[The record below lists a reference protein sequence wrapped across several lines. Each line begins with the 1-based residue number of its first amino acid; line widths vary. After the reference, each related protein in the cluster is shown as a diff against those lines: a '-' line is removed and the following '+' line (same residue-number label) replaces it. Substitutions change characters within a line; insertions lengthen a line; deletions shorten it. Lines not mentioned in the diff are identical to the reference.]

1 MNTFLKNETLNK
13 TREVQKANIFEIHKD
28 RSEFQNLNHAYVPEK
43 PNKITS
49 QSMSQF
55 LEILVKKK
63 QKQGNLS
70 LNNSLVMVRRITE

>member
-1 MNTFLKNETLNK
+1 MFLKNETLNK

-49 QSMSQF
+49 QSVSQF

-63 QKQGNLS
+63 TKTKKSESEQFIGYGEEDN
-70 LNNSLVMVRRITE
+70 